1 MLYLDSIR
9 SSAHMF
15 FGKVI
20 PFCMIVKICA
30 YFPFKPQHKKSYKGK
45 TMTYPI
51 FGWKKVW
58 KQTFYST
65 KNSITKRVLLRI
77 LFKIW
82 FFGVLNMMKAKVVV
96 FECIFNEIQDRQFA
110 LKTGFLGFQ
119 VP

>member
-1 MLYLDSIR
+1 MLYLDRIR

-15 FGKVI
+15 FAKVI

-65 KNSITKRVLLRI
+65 KKLNNEESFAADFVQ
-77 LFKIW
+77 IW

-110 LKTGFLGFQ
+110 LKTGFLAFQ